1 MIRNKYVIGVDFG
14 SDSVR
19 ALVVS
24 TQDGTEAG
32 SAVFYYPRWREGLYC
47 DPANNRY
54 RQHPLDYIESFVR
67 AVREAL
73 SQCSAET
80 IENVVGISFDT
91 TCSTP
96 VLTDRAGTP
105 LALLPRHAENPNAMF
120 VLWKDHTAIA
130 ESDTINDLA
139 KRWTVDYT
147 RYSGNTYSCEWVW
160 SKVLHCLR
168 EDPSLREDAWAW
180 IEHCDWMP
188 ALLTGNTEPG
198 RVVRSRCAAGHKAM
212 WHASWGGLP
221 SGEFLEALDPLLAG
235 FRERLYTETCTGDTR
250 VGGLTSEWA
259 ARLGLPEGIAV
270 GTGIIDCHAGAIGA
284 GIREG
289 TLVKVMGTSTCDI
302 LIGKSRPGT
311 EKIVTG
317 ICGQVDGSVIPGYIG
332 YEAGQSAFGDIYA
345 WFRELMSWPL
355 RHVAHADPALEERI
369 LDELTRQAECIGP
382 GDSGLVASDWF
393 NGRRTPDPDLR
404 VTGTLCGLT
413 LSTSAPAI
421 FRALVEATA
430 FGSRAIL
437 ERMRQNGIEI
447 NRVLAIG
454 GITHK
459 SVFVMQTLADVLNVP
474 IEVAS
479 TDQACALGAAINAA
493 VAAGLYPS
501 VSEASEAMASGIN
514 RIYTPDNKNKGI
526 YEEIYKK
533 YSALNVSS
541 VIR

>member
-1 MIRNKYVIGVDFG
+1 MTRNKYVIGVDFG

-32 SAVFYYPRWREGLYC
+32 SAVSYYPRWREGLYC

-67 AVREAL
+67 AVWEAL

-105 LALLPRHAENPNAMF
+105 LAMLPRHAENPNAMF

-311 EKIVTG
+311 EKIVAG

-355 RHVAHADPALEERI
+355 RHVAHADPALEDRI
-369 LDELTRQAECIGP
+369 LDELTRQAERIGP

-404 VTGTLCGLT
+404 ATGTLCGLT

-501 VSEASEAMASGIN
+501 VSEASEAMASGID

>member
-1 MIRNKYVIGVDFG
+1 MKDQFVIGLDYG

-19 ALVVS
+19 CVVVNAKNGAE
-24 TQDGTEAG
+24 TG
-32 SAVFYYPRWREGLYC
+32 SAVCYYPRWKAGKYC
-47 DPANNRY
+47 DPARNRY
-54 RQHPLDYIESFVR
+54 RQHPLDYIESLERV
-67 AVREAL
+67 VREAL
-73 SQCSAET
+73 AACGPGVAER
-80 IENVVGISFDT
+80 VCGISFDT

-430 FGSRAIL
+430 FGSRAIN
-437 ERMRQNGIEI
+437 ERMTDEGVEIAGII
-447 NRVLAIG
+447 ALG
-454 GITHK
+454 GIARK
-459 SVFVMQTLADVLNVP
+459 SPFVMQVMADVIGLP
-474 IEVAS
+474 IRVARTS
-479 TDQACALGAAINAA
+479 QTCAAGAAMFAA

-501 VSEASEAMASGIN
+501 VEEAQRAMGAGFDAE
-514 RIYTPDNKNKGI
+514 YVPDPARHARYDRV
-526 YEEIYKK
+526 YERYR
-533 YSALNVSS
+533 ALGAF
-541 VIR
+541 IDGF